1 MPSGLVTVWIMHN
14 KPPEEFTHTHTN
26 PHALTLPVTIAT
38 LAMLLPQTSK
48 SDVISAS
55 QQPEGAMVMT
65 DYSPSDGSF
74 LPPSLPPLQFF
85 HFASLPFLSW
95 LPPPP
100 PA

>member
-74 LPPSLPPLQFF
+74 LPS
-85 HFASLPFLSW
+85 SLPFSSSTLPLFHSSAGSL
-95 LPPPP
+95 LPPP
-100 PA
+100 A